1 MPSSALG
8 CTRSLAKQGYNNREH
23 TSPFLPKK
31 MLWQYLAQI
40 NAMGCG
46 HPRAYLHA
54 HAQTLLNAFATEA
67 VQTLAITIYNN
78 KLPTRG
84 IAMRFQNACVMCMHV
99 LAKKRKPPSQSLCR
113 AGVPGR

>member
-67 VQTLAITIYNN
+67 VQTLAITIHN
-78 KLPTRG
+78 KKLSTRA
-84 IAMRFQNACVMCMHV
+84 IVMHSHNIYVMYIYVHICTYMYMWASV
-99 LAKKRKPPSQSLCR
+99 QL
-113 AGVPGR
+113 